1 MAEADPELSI
11 LMPCL
16 NESRTLPVCISK
28 ALAFFRDHGINGE
41 VLIADNGSTDDS
53 RSVAEQHGARV
64 IAVAERGYGAAL
76 KAGIASARGTYVI
89 MGDADDSYNFAD
101 LEPFIIRLRENYDLV
116 MGNRFKGGIQDGAMP
131 FLHKYLG
138 NPVLSAIG
146 RIMYNVK
153 VGDFHC
159 GLRGFNRQKIMALNL
174 TTDGMEFASEMVV
187 KATINHLRITE
198 VPTTLSVDGRD
209 REPHLRTWRDGWR
222 HLRFLLML
230 SPRWLF
236 LYPGLLLML
245 AGIAIIAGIET
256 ALPLARRL
264 GLGPQTMLYGGAAII
279 LGHLLLGMS
288 LVARTLG
295 SRFGVLKEKPH
306 LEKLWRSFTVER
318 GIALGFCLMI
328 LGLYFAFRSLDHW
341 ASLNYSAQNLEET
354 IGTVVYA
361 IIFIVTGAQS
371 VALSFYFNVI
381 DFYSKK

>member
-1 MAEADPELSI
+1 MAEADIELSI

-16 NESRTLPVCISK
+16 NESRTLPQCIGK
-28 ALAFFRDHGINGE
+28 ATTFLRDQGISGE
-41 VLIADNGSTDDS
+41 VLVADNGSTDNS
-53 RSVAEQHGARV
+53 RRIAEQHGARV
-64 IAVAERGYGAAL
+64 IAVTERGYGAAL
-76 KAGIASARGTYVI
+76 KAGIASARGKYII
-89 MGDADDSYNFAD
+89 MGDADDSYDFAH
-101 LEPFIIRLRENYDLV
+101 LELFVAKLREDYDLV
-116 MGNRFKGGIQDGAMP
+116 MGNRFKGGIQHGAMP

-138 NPVLSAIG
+138 NPVLSTIG
-146 RIMYNVK
+146 RFMYNVK

-159 GLRGFNRQKIMALNL
+159 GLRGFNRQKIVALNL
-174 TTDGMEFASEMVV
+174 ITDGMEFASEMVV

-245 AGIAIIAGIET
+245 AGIAIIVGIET
-256 ALPLARRL
+256 ALPLTRRL

-288 LVARTLG
+288 LVARMLG
-295 SRFGVLKEKPH
+295 SRFGVLKEKPR

-318 GIALGFCLMI
+318 GIGFGFSLMI
-328 LGLYFAFRSLDHW
+328 VGLYFAFKSLNHW
-341 ASLNYSAQNLEET
+341 ASLNYSAQNLEAT
-354 IGTVVYA
+354 IGTVIYA

-371 VALSFYFNVI
+371 VALSFCFNVI
-381 DFYSKK
+381 EFYSQK